1 MHLAAAV
8 AALFLAQ
15 QTSYPT
21 KFSPAIA
28 ERPDVQRAT
37 AFVDANFETQQVP
50 EWIRLTEIPAPS
62 GKEEKRG
69 AYVKAE
75 LEKLGYQTVT
85 DAIGNIH
92 TRRKGA
98 GTGPTLV
105 FASHMDTVFPE
116 NTNLK
121 VTRKPD
127 GTLHAPGVGD
137 NTIAVAGLLQ
147 AIRAMDAAKLQTAGD
162 LIFLFTVQE
171 EVGLKGMYAWFEQ
184 NRKDVDLL
192 VALDSNLGP
201 VGYGALGIYWSRMKF
216 TGPGAHTNRSK
227 GAPNP
232 VRAAAQCIT
241 DIYTVPIPDGEPR
254 LGTVYNVGG
263 MMSAGNIVNAV
274 PQEVTFTVDLRTV
287 DKSIMGSLDDAL
299 VSKCDGAARAF
310 GVTFTREWIQKSEPG
325 GTPAQLEDRR
335 RHPIVQTAIDATKYV
350 GVKLLPGQEA
360 IASGSTDANVGVV
373 AGIPSIT
380 VGRGNGSGGHTLTEW
395 ASIESARTGTKLIL
409 LLAASL
415 TEK

>member
-1 MHLAAAV
+1 MYIAV
-8 AALFLAQ
+8 FALSLLAQ
-15 QTSYPT
+15 TNNYPT

-28 ERPDVQRAT
+28 QRPDVQKAT
-37 AFVDANFETQQVP
+37 AFVDANFESQQVP

-85 DAIGNIH
+85 DSIGNLH
-92 TRRKGA
+92 ARRKGT
-98 GTGPTLV
+98 GKGPTLV
-105 FASHMDTVFPE
+105 FASHLDTVFPE
-116 NTNLK
+116 NTNVK

-147 AIRAMDAAKLQTAGD
+147 AIRAMDAAKMQTTGD
-162 LIFLFTVQE
+162 IIFLFSVQE
-171 EVGLKGMYAWFEQ
+171 EVGLKGMYAWFEN
-184 NRKDVDLL
+184 NRKDTDLL

-241 DIYTVPIPDGEPR
+241 DIYTVPIPDGDPM

-263 MMSAGNIVNAV
+263 MMSSGNIVNAV
-274 PQEVTFTVDLRTV
+274 PQEVAFTVDLRTI
-287 DKSIMGSLDDAL
+287 DKSVMGQLDDAI
-299 VSKCDGAARAF
+299 VSKCDSAARAF
-310 GVTFTREWIQKSEPG
+310 GVTFQREWIQKSEPG
-325 GTPAQLEDRR
+325 GTPVQLEDRR
-335 RHPIVQTAIDATKYV
+335 KHPLVQTAIDVTKYV
-350 GVKLLPGQEA
+350 GVKLLPGKEA

-380 VGRGNGSGGHTLTEW
+380 VGRGNGAGGHTLTEW
-395 ASIESARTGTKLIL
+395 ANIESARTGTKLIL

-415 TEK
+415 TEN